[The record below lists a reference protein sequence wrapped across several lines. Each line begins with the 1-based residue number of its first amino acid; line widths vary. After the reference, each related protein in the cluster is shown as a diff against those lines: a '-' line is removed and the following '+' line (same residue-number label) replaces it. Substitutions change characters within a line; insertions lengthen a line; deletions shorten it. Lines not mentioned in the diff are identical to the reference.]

1 MLVCRGPVQRIQAN
15 LEGIDRRA
23 LAAVEAELGQTTL
36 ADLVQ
41 RAQPSSDTAL
51 DDEAA

>member
-1 MLVCRGPVQRIQAN
+1 VGQGIKAN

-23 LAAVEAELGQTTL
+23 LAAVEAELRQKTL
-36 ADLVQ
+36 AALVQ
-41 RAQPSSDTAL
+41 RAQPSSAAAL